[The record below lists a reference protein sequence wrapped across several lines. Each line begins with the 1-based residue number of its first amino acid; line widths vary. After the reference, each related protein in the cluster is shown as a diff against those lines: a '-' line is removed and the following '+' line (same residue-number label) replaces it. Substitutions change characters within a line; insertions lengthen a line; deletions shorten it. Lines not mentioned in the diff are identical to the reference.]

1 MEGKAKSSELPRHN
15 PRLARQMVGTSYYIH
30 TSQLGSCSRVCA
42 LFCKG
47 SSCRLG
53 MVDKNDTLPSSV
65 STVNER
71 WCGDSLIPPHRGRQ
85 AMDRTVIYTLPRNVH
100 IEPGLV
106 GVLLPGVLGSGKLRR
121 EGTSR
126 GGLLLACGYFPPG
139 LCFRVSDRD
148 ARGVNLSCLAV
159 IRAAVTAG
167 SPLQTD
173 RAELGTWTGAA
184 LCERGTMW
192 ESVMLNI
199 GRG

>member
-1 MEGKAKSSELPRHN
+1 
-15 PRLARQMVGTSYYIH
+15 
-30 TSQLGSCSRVCA
+30 
-42 LFCKG
+42 
-47 SSCRLG
+47 

-71 WCGDSLIPPHRGRQ
+71 WCGDSLISPHRGRQ

-148 ARGVNLSCLAV
+148 ARGVNLSCLGV

-167 SPLQTD
+167 SPLETGLSSVPGLEPLCVNEVRCGSLSCSTSDGDKGDPLKPGWKRVDEAGGRTRAD
-173 RAELGTWTGAA
+173 RLSLSWVLASIDPTCVL
-184 LCERGTMW
+184 
-192 ESVMLNI
+192 
-199 GRG
+199 